1 MWHQGQERQQEARP
15 QQAVEDDKAQL
26 VSRLERELAAEQR
39 RSEEYL
45 DMLRRSQADF
55 INYRRRVGQEQEEAS
70 LSAQIALLRRLLPV
84 LDDLGRALSATP
96 PELVHQPWVQGLHL
110 VARRLASTLAELG
123 IRQIG
128 RQGEQFDPRLHE
140 AVALDTQASAAEGTV
155 LQIVRPGY
163 MLGERI
169 VRPAQVVVAG
179 SPSTPSSPPAP

>member
-1 MWHQGQERQQEARP
+1 MWHHGQERPQDARP
-15 QQAVEDDKAQL
+15 SQAVEDDQALL
-26 VSRLERELAAEQR
+26 VSRLERELEAEQR

-70 LSAQIALLRRLLPV
+70 MAAQIALLARLLPV
-84 LDDLGRALSATP
+84 LDDLGRALCATP
-96 PELVHQPWVQGLHL
+96 PELARQPWVQGLHL
-110 VARRLASTLAELG
+110 VARRLAATLAELG

-128 RQGEQFDPRLHE
+128 RQGELFDPRLHE
-140 AVALDTQASAAEGTV
+140 AVALDTQSCVTEGTV
-155 LQIVRPGY
+155 MQVVRPGY

-179 SPSTPSSPPAP
+179 STPAPPPASSP